1 LSGSCDKAEI
11 AGERVVYESV
21 IRETNIGP
29 AVVLDAEETGL

>member
-21 IRETNIGP
+21 MRETNIGP
-29 AVVLDAEETGL
+29 AVVLDEGEKGL